1 MSMNRRTALMLAVAL
16 LAAPLMLASA
26 ASVADEMMLNGDQI
40 KSTVSNMTVEGKMND
55 GMAYSEFYGA
65 DGTIKGKDYT
75 GKWTVEGNE
84 MCFVYGTDPKKSCYG
99 IQKTADGIAWI
110 EDGKSEGTG
119 VVTQGNVRNY

>member
-1 MSMNRRTALMLAVAL
+1 MSMNRRIVLFFSAAA
-16 LAAPLMLASA
+16 LAAPLLFAATVSFADDMLT
-26 ASVADEMMLNGDQI
+26 GDQI

-99 IQKTADGIAWI
+99 IKKAAMGIQWV
-110 EDGKSEGTG
+110 EDGKVEGDGT
-119 VVTQGNVRNY
+119 VSQGNIRNY

>member
-1 MSMNRRTALMLAVAL
+1 MSMTRRAVLFLSASM
-16 LAAPLMLASA
+16 LAAPLLFAATASFADDMLT
-26 ASVADEMMLNGDQI
+26 GDQI

-65 DGTIKGKDYT
+65 DGSIKGKDYT

-99 IQKTADGIAWI
+99 IKKAAMGIQWV
-110 EDGKSEGTG
+110 EDGKVEGDGT
-119 VVTQGNVRNY
+119 VSQGNIRNY

>member
-1 MSMNRRTALMLAVAL
+1 MLMNRRIVLFLSAAA
-16 LAAPLMLASA
+16 LAAPLLFAASA
-26 ASVADEMMLNGDQI
+26 SFADDMLTGDQI

-99 IQKTADGIAWI
+99 IKKAATGIQWV
-110 EDGKSEGTG
+110 EDGKVEGDG
-119 VVTQGNVRNY
+119 MVSQGNIRNY

>member
-1 MSMNRRTALMLAVAL
+1 MLT
-16 LAAPLMLASA
+16 
-26 ASVADEMMLNGDQI
+26 GDQI

-99 IQKTADGIAWI
+99 IKKAATGIQWV
-110 EDGKSEGTG
+110 EDGKVEGDG
-119 VVTQGNVRNY
+119 MVSQGNIRNY